1 MAAKFP
7 LYAGP
12 VLQIVVFPQ
21 DLHTMQQ
28 HAQLQFNDRY
38 EEVYRAHI
46 VAHLELFG
54 AFNIADQEA
63 AAARAGPTELADWP
77 PSPELSDDSVDDGSQ
92 FLTPP

>member
-1 MAAKFP
+1 MVAKFP

-12 VLQIVVFPQ
+12 VLHVVVFPQ
-21 DLHTMQQ
+21 GLHTLLQ
-28 HAQLQFNDRY
+28 HAQLQFNARY

-54 AFNIADQEA
+54 AFYRAERA
-63 AAARAGPTELADWP
+63 AAAANADPMALADWP

>member
-1 MAAKFP
+1 MVAKFP

-12 VLQIVVFPQ
+12 VLHVVVFPQ
-21 DLHTMQQ
+21 GLHSLLQ
-28 HAQLQFNDRY
+28 HAQLQFNGCY

-54 AFNIADQEA
+54 AFYRAERA
-63 AAARAGPTELADWP
+63 AAAANADPMALADWP
-77 PSPELSDDSVDDGSQ
+77 PSPELSDDSVDDGSL